1 MEDRSKKPLPL
12 PLPLSVLFAMPFG
25 GKTMVLHH
33 FLFYFFN
40 MVLHNLFSYD

>member
-1 MEDRSKKPLPL
+1 MEDRSKKPL